1 MITVALTLAFATATP
16 SLAADTYLLDP
27 SDDVW
32 VYPHAGEPGTDPLM
46 RIWGVSGL
54 AAANKGEPADDF
66 SYGYLKFDLSGLP
79 KSLKVTE
86 ATLSIALRDNP
97 GFTPDQAKAAPL
109 EVRLMD
115 GDLDEKKWSH
125 SMVTKVFP
133 DNKKESVLGSSFPEK
148 WEADK
153 PVPLSVNLMQAKEL
167 FQQGFKRAMGADRPY
182 LLFALTSRLDPSEVG
197 QGAIYRV
204 YTKEGPKGS
213 RPVLRIVGERV
224 L

>member
-1 MITVALTLAFATATP
+1 MITVAL
-16 SLAADTYLLDP
+16 SLALATSAAALPAETYNVEP
-27 SDDVW
+27 TDDVW

-79 KSLKVTE
+79 KGLKVTE
-86 ATLSIALRDNP
+86 ATLNVTLRDNP
-97 GFTPDQAKAAPL
+97 GFTPEQAKAAPL
-109 EVRLMD
+109 EVRFME

-133 DNKKESVLGSSFPEK
+133 DNKKESVLGTSFPEK

-153 PVPLSVNLMQAKEL
+153 AVPLSINLLQAKGL
-167 FQQGFKRAMGADRPY
+167 FEQGLQKAMGAAKPY
-182 LLFALTSRLDPSEVG
+182 LLFSLTSRLDPSDVG

-213 RPVLRIVGERV
+213 RPVLKIVGEKG
-224 L
+224 